1 MASTDKRSAA
11 EKRAAAERA
20 APDEAATEQ
29 AAPDE
34 VAADEPSG
42 DTDRSSTSGALPD
55 VVFAQASPRSIGGTS
70 LFDAPRSITSANV
83 TDYTSET
90 SIIRAAVARLQSAG
104 FQVLDVAPTTIN
116 IAGPPSLYESYF
128 STRLVSEERPVLKS
142 QDREDTA
149 TFVECPDTDMPGLVP
164 VASSPAADVLEG
176 VALEEP
182 RYFHQSPFP
191 PRRGYWHLQVPG
203 DVSMG
208 LNADRA
214 HRMQV
219 TGAGVRVVMVD
230 SGWFRHPHFVNRG
243 YRAAP
248 VVLGPATSA
257 PNDDESGH
265 GTGESANL
273 FAVAPDI
280 DFTMVKI
287 NFVNSI
293 GAFNTAIGLGPHVIS
308 CSWGSDICGPG
319 LSAASN
325 ALAAVVARAVANG
338 IVVVFSAGNGQC
350 GFPGQH
356 PDVVSAGGVMIE
368 PDGGL
373 HASDYTSGFASRVY
387 PGRNVPDVSGLVGM
401 RPRAAFIMLPLQP
414 GDAIDQD
421 LGDGSAHPAGD
432 ETSPNDG
439 WAAFSGTSAA
449 APQLAG
455 VCALV
460 KQVNPQ
466 LTPSQVRDV
475 LARTARD
482 VTGGT
487 NHPRF
492 GEQAVPG
499 YDLATG
505 HGLADAHRAVLAAGL
520 MRVPEHLRAADRTGA
535 EWPAQLRLS
544 GPPARRAAA
553 VGSVGYADQQ
563 TAGAG
568 GMPVEEASALA
579 GFAAEDDRGAG
590 W

>member
-1 MASTDKRSAA
+1 MASTDRTTTAA
-11 EKRAAAERA
+11 KGMAAAQS
-20 APDEAATEQ
+20 PSK
-29 AAPDE
+29 P
-34 VAADEPSG
+34 ADA
-42 DTDRSSTSGALPD
+42 ALPD
-55 VVFAQASPRSIGGTS
+55 IVFAQASPQSIGGTP

-83 TDYTSET
+83 TDYMSEAV
-90 SIIRAAVARLQSAG
+90 IIRAAVARLQSAG

-128 STRLVSEERPVLKS
+128 SARLVAEERPVLKS

-149 TFVECPDTDMPGLVP
+149 TFVECPDTDLPGLVP
-164 VASSPAADVLEG
+164 VGASPASDVLEG

-191 PRRGYWHLQVPG
+191 PRTGYWHLQVPG

-219 TGAGVRVVMVD
+219 TGAGVKVVMVD
-230 SGWFRHPHFVNRG
+230 SGWFRHPYFVNRG

-248 VVLGPATSA
+248 VVLGPATSR
-257 PNDDESGH
+257 PTDDESGH

-293 GAFNTAIGLGPHVIS
+293 GAFNTAIGLGPQVIS
-308 CSWGSDICGPG
+308 CSWGSDIQGPG
-319 LSAASN
+319 LSAAN
-325 ALAAVVARAVANG
+325 IALAAVVARAVANG
-338 IVVVFSAGNGQC
+338 IVVVFSAGNGQW

-356 PDVVSAGGVMIE
+356 PDVIAAGGVMVE

-373 HASDYTSGFASRVY
+373 HASDYASGFASRVY

-401 RPRAAFIMLPLQP
+401 RPRAAFIMLPLQA
-414 GDAIDQD
+414 GDEIDGA
-421 LGDGSAHPAGD
+421 LGNGNAHPAGD
-432 ETSPNDG
+432 ETAPNDG

-449 APQLAG
+449 APQVAG

-466 LTPSQVRDV
+466 LTPAQVKDV
-475 LARTARD
+475 LSRTARD

-487 NHPRF
+487 NHPNH
-492 GEQAVPG
+492 GHQAVPG

-505 HGLADAHRAVLAAGL
+505 HGLADAHRAVLAASL
-520 MRVPEHLRAADRTGA
+520 MRRTENRQVADRTA
-535 EWPAQLRLS
+535 SEWPDQRMS
-544 GPPARRAAA
+544 PSPGRRPAAA
-553 VGSVGYADQQ
+553 GSGGYWVQR
-563 TAGAG
+563 TAEPQGIGA
-568 GMPVEEASALA
+568 EEASALA
-579 GFAAEDDRGAG
+579 GYAAEEDSGAR